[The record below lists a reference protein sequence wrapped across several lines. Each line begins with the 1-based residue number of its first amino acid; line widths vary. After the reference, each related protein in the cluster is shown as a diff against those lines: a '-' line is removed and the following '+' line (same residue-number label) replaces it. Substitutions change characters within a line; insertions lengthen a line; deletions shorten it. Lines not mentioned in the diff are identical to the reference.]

1 MPIDKDVF
9 ERGEERYSIE
19 DELVDHLH
27 ENRDRA
33 YNAYEL
39 TVEVMDPGW
48 SESNTETAAEYEA
61 YVGCFLDLATVN
73 SILDQLV
80 DDGMVERRIL
90 DDGEG
95 ERSYYRAAVRR

>member
-1 MPIDKDVF
+1 MPIDASVF

-19 DELVDHLH
+19 DEIVHLLQ
-27 ENRDRA
+27 ENSDTA
-33 YNAYEL
+33 YNVYEI
-39 TVEVMDPGW
+39 TTQVMEPGW
-48 SESNTETAAEYEA
+48 SESNTDLSADYAE

-90 DDGEG
+90 DDGDG
-95 ERSYYRAAVRR
+95 ERSYYRAPVGR